1 MQTYN
6 TNPKIKEEALI
17 IAKKDIAKKNRLFS
31 MASIGCLAFTIFI
44 FLMNLV
50 RVFDIGIG
58 MYLLASFGMS
68 LAPIIIGTITFVHL
82 KKEMRRTYF
91 ESEKEKITLYNDYME
106 YSYRIGDIETTYRI
120 PYKNIHS
127 LFIIEGYELVIM
139 PRNIRVIHNN
149 KRTLTKKTDNGNQL
163 RRIEILYCFDNG
175 DEMMDRIREAVY
187 PDKEENEDEE

>member
-1 MQTYN
+1 MYTYS

-17 IAKKDIAKKNRLFS
+17 IAKKDIAKKNRLYS
-31 MASIGCLAFTIFI
+31 MVSIGCLVFTFLI

-50 RVFDIGIG
+50 RASDIGIG
-58 MYLLASFGMS
+58 MYLLASFLMS

-106 YSYRIGDIETTYRI
+106 YSYRIGDIETTYKI
-120 PYKNIHS
+120 PYKNIRS
-127 LFIIEGYELVIM
+127 IFIIEGYELVIT
-139 PRNIRVIHNN
+139 PRNIRVTHNN

-175 DEMMDRIREAVY
+175 DEMMQKIQETAQLY
-187 PDKEENEDEE
+187 EEENEDEE

>member
-17 IAKKDIAKKNRLFS
+17 IAKKDIVRKNRLYS
-31 MASIGCLAFTIFI
+31 ISSIGCLAFTIFI
-44 FLMNLV
+44 FLMNLASI
-50 RVFDIGIG
+50 FDIGIG

-68 LAPIIIGTITFVHL
+68 LAPIIIGTIVFVHL

-120 PYKNIHS
+120 SYKNIHS

-149 KRTLTKKTDNGNQL
+149 KRTLTKNTDNSNQL

-175 DEMMDRIREAVY
+175 DEMMDRIRKAVY
-187 PDKEENEDEE
+187 PDKEENENEE